1 MAASALN
8 FNSRARI
15 GVRIGAGYGLIAL
28 LLLISCG
35 LAWRAIENADSLFA
49 GYSRITRNA
58 LQGSEI
64 EGNIGTVR
72 RMALIYASSGD
83 PQMITAIEK
92 LDTEIRK
99 QIIDA
104 IAVSTSEARRSL
116 MRVVQGRFAEYMQG
130 FRRLIDLRNA
140 RTAAIDQ
147 GMNPLAEQIR
157 GALATIIDVAIAKD
171 DFETAAFVGVAQE
184 ELGTLRVNAL
194 RYLLKPD
201 AALAAVSE
209 ARQIE
214 LTNAL
219 ETAGKVAT
227 GEDLRWIRR
236 AQELLPRYVTAF
248 RQARDAITSMDE
260 LMSVISVQ
268 IAEQIVQDLATL
280 KQSRLES
287 LTETRKTVIEENA
300 ASEREFLIIG
310 AAALFLTVL
319 IAAFIT
325 RGITRPIAGMTGAMG
340 AIANGNLAIEIPA
353 QSNKDELGVMAKAV
367 QVFKENAIRVAALEE
382 EQRLAAAR
390 ADAEKKQALEKLAD
404 GFEEQVGVV
413 VATLSAST
421 RQLQTA
427 ASSMSETA
435 EATSQRA
442 VAVAAASEEATTN
455 VQTVATA
462 AEELSASIGEISR
475 QVANSSQI
483 ANQAVLDVA
492 ATGKSVEALAEA
504 AQKIGD
510 VVKLISDIA
519 SQTNLLALNATIEA
533 ARAGEAGKGF
543 AVVASEVKNLASQ
556 TARATSEIGGQ
567 IMAIQTA
574 TGDSVVAMRAIG
586 ETIGKM
592 NEIAAAIA
600 SAVEEQGA
608 ATQEIARNV
617 QQAAAGTAD
626 VSLNITAVNAAANE
640 TGVAAGQVKAAA
652 STMGAQA
659 EDLSRAVDGFV
670 SRVRAA

>member
-1 MAASALN
+1 MMSVVNLN
-8 FNSRARI
+8 ANAKI
-15 GVRIGAGYGLIAL
+15 GVRIGIGYLLIAL
-28 LLLISCG
+28 LLLITCG
-35 LAWRAIENADSLFA
+35 LAWRALDEAEAQFTTYGMLSDNTARAGDIEADINS
-49 GYSRITRNA
+49 
-58 LQGSEI
+58 
-64 EGNIGTVR
+64 VR
-72 RMALIYASSGD
+72 RLLLAFAESGD
-83 PQMITAIEK
+83 AQTRSSIET
-92 LDTEIRK
+92 LDKETRK
-99 QIIDA
+99 QIADA
-104 IAVSTSEARRSL
+104 IAAYKSEARRSL
-116 MRVVQGRFAEYMQG
+116 MREVESSFTEYMANVQ
-130 FRRLIDLRNA
+130 RLFGLREA
-140 RTAAIDQ
+140 LTKAVDQ
-147 GMNPLAEQIR
+147 GMNVVGPQARE
-157 GALATIIDVAIAKD
+157 ALSKIIDTAVARKNFEIA
-171 DFETAAFVGVAQE
+171 AYAGVAQE
-184 ELGTLRVNAL
+184 DLGLMRINAT
-194 RYLLKPD
+194 RYLTKPD
-201 AALAAVSE
+201 QTLLSNFDSKSIELVAALDALEKAATSDELASLRLVQDSIPTYTHLFRT
-209 ARQIE
+209 AREEQSAIDA
-214 LTNAL
+214 LVTGTNARIATLMEQRLGELKESQQKSVL
-219 ETAGKVAT
+219 ETKNSVLASSMANERQLLLIGGIALVLTALVAT
-227 GEDLRWIRR
+227 F
-236 AQELLPRYVTAF
+236 V
-248 RQARDAITSMDE
+248 
-260 LMSVISVQ
+260 
-268 IAEQIVQDLATL
+268 
-280 KQSRLES
+280 
-287 LTETRKTVIEENA
+287 
-300 ASEREFLIIG
+300 
-310 AAALFLTVL
+310 
-319 IAAFIT
+319 T

-340 AIANGNLAIEIPA
+340 ALASGNLAIEIPA
-353 QSNKDELGVMAKAV
+353 QANKDELGEMAKAV
-367 QVFKENAIRVAALEE
+367 QVFKDNAIRVMALEE
-382 EQRLAAAR
+382 EQAMAAAR
-390 ADAEKKQALEKLAD
+390 AEAEKKQALATLAH

-413 VATLSAST
+413 VTTLSASA

-567 IMAIQTA
+567 ITAIQAA